1 MYKIKSHFST
11 SGNILENLVDE
22 LNSLK
27 TFNDIE
33 SMIKEG
39 SIFNKYGLM
48 ISSSRKK
55 FVQILSE
62 ALGLSNY
69 YVLIRVRLLNIN
81 PALINAYIEG
91 FIQFFDIQNIITFSK
106 EGQLKVLDKLLW
118 KTMRTRDERVQF
130 YKEMNREFV
139 DDYRKKISTLGKR
152 RKKSS
157 SVKDDGNSLVAQ
169 LSEEKEERRNIKE
182 LQAKRI
188 AEQNQKINEMRAL
201 IPTPIIKTADQLKEK
216 EYYENMDMVVVSS
229 PIKENNH
236 DDWKKRNGY

>member
-11 SGNILENLVDE
+11 SGNILENLVAE

-27 TFNDIE
+27 SFNDIE

-139 DDYRKKISTLGKR
+139 DDCRKKISTLGKR
-152 RKKSS
+152 RRKKN
-157 SVKDDGNSLVAQ
+157 DNSLIAQ
-169 LSEEKEERRNIKE
+169 SETEERRNIKE

-188 AEQNQKINEMRAL
+188 AEQNQKINEMRT
-201 IPTPIIKTADQLKEK
+201 TPIIKTADQLKEK
-216 EYYENMDMVVVSS
+216 EYYENMDMVVVS